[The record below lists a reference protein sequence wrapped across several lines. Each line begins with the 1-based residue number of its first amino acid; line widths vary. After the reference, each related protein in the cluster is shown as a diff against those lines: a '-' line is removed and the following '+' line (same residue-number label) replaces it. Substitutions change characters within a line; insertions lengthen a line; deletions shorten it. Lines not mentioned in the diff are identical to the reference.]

1 MDYKKLNDSLY
12 WTGVLDKDLRVFDI
26 IMYTEFGTTYNSYVL
41 KGSEKTALFESAKAK
56 FFDDYLE
63 TLTQITPIEDIEYI
77 IVDHTEP
84 DHAGSVEKLLEIN
97 PTIKVV
103 GSATAIT
110 FLQHIVNRDF
120 YSVVVDDGDTLSL
133 GDKTIRFYSVPS
145 LHWPDTIYSYIEED
159 GVLVTCDSFGSH
171 YAHDGILRST
181 VTDYEG
187 YMRATKYYFD
197 NILGPFKQ
205 PHMANALKLVREE
218 LKPVMICPGHGP
230 VLDSDLEDLYEKYEE
245 WCGQPAENQPK
256 KVVIPYVS
264 AYGYT
269 AQLAEKIAEGVRSAG
284 DFEVKLYDMVTAS
297 KDEVLGEIAGAD
309 GILFGTPTI
318 LQEALNPIWDLTI
331 NMYPPVHNG
340 KYAAAFGSYGWSG
353 EAVPHLT
360 ERLKQLGLKV
370 MEGLRVRLK
379 PDERDLIDA
388 YDFGCGFGY
397 FMQEKEPLKA
407 IELSLI
413 HI

>member
-1 MDYKKLNDSLY
+1 M
-12 WTGVLDKDLRVFDI
+12 
-26 IMYTEFGTTYNSYVL
+26 
-41 KGSEKTALFESAKAK
+41 
-56 FFDDYLE
+56 
-63 TLTQITPIEDIEYI
+63 
-77 IVDHTEP
+77 
-84 DHAGSVEKLLEIN
+84 
-97 PTIKVV
+97 
-103 GSATAIT
+103 
-110 FLQHIVNRDF
+110 
-120 YSVVVDDGDTLSL
+120 
-133 GDKTIRFYSVPS
+133 
-145 LHWPDTIYSYIEED
+145 
-159 GVLVTCDSFGSH
+159 
-171 YAHDGILRST
+171 
-181 VTDYEG
+181 
-187 YMRATKYYFD
+187 
-197 NILGPFKQ
+197 
-205 PHMANALKLVREE
+205 
-218 LKPVMICPGHGP
+218 
-230 VLDSDLEDLYEKYEE
+230 
-245 WCGQPAENQPK
+245 
-256 KVVIPYVS
+256 IPYVS

-397 FMQEKEPLKA
+397 FMQEKNLSKPSKA
-407 IELSLI
+407 QDS
-413 HI
+413 